1 LNKENSM
8 RSSVRFAALSVISLG
23 MLAGSAEAA
32 PIGLRDRPAEPISAT
47 RVDLVT
53 QCWRTPS
60 GRHRC
65 RTVYVNP
72 AQSWDPNRYPVGST
86 EWWRAMDRRG
96 SGGYRQ

>member
-1 LNKENSM
+1 M
-8 RSSVRFAALSVISLG
+8 RSTVRFAALSMISLG
-23 MLAGSAEAA
+23 LLAGSAEAA
-32 PIGLRDRPAEPISAT
+32 PIGLSDRLTRLPDLT

-72 AQSWDPNRYPVGST
+72 AIRWDPNRYPVGST